1 MEITQLGVS
10 KLAIIYYKSI
20 MPFFLFLLTYFIQR
34 RRRLFKTTLTLEN
47 AIRALA
53 QEGVICQLI
62 PKTYNSPAAKGI
74 QTRL

>member
-1 MEITQLGVS
+1 MR
-10 KLAIIYYKSI
+10 SI
-20 MPFFLFLLTYFIQR
+20 QISNNLLQNYHTFLLFLLTYFIQR